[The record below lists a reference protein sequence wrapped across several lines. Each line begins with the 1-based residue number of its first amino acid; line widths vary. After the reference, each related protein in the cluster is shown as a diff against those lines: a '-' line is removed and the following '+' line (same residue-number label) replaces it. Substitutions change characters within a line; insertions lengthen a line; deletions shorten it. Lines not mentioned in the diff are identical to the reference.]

1 MDGQRNSIQ
10 GQRKQATKVS
20 SLIKLMGKQTASL
33 GILSDVPSE
42 STTEGPDKSGFLGRK
57 SSPFW
62 PEFSESRIK
71 KQIQITP
78 YIHTCF

>member
-1 MDGQRNSIQ
+1 MSHLSQRQ
-10 GQRKQATKVS
+10 KG
-20 SLIKLMGKQTASL
+20 LIKAV
-33 GILSDVPSE
+33 I
-42 STTEGPDKSGFLGRK
+42 LGRK